1 MKGFIYLLEISIAL
15 ILMLAVLGTISTFKS
30 KESWERADLITTG
43 NDVTKNL
50 DYQDIVEFLNGN
62 FTKIQSLIPPNVDFG
77 LKITGVPKT
86 NISVGVDPASYSY
99 VKGLLTPSYFNDRWV
114 NFSVGQFDISSLNY
128 IPSSYDEV
136 VFVNYNG
143 YTSRKSNITDY
154 LNKGG
159 AILGINATRNNN
171 DADFNYFFGLS
182 PASQSSGNLNFT
194 PYDPSK
200 DEIEKYFFAIGFDV
214 NASITISSSVRWG
227 YWYIWENSR
236 KVNITNSIT
245 IDVENKTVDEI
256 DLKGLHIGDLFN
268 LKNTDDGKFYTFKVE
283 NISWSNNLTIIQP
296 ISTSLIFNRSF
307 SEGNVTGKVNILVL
321 PTGQAG
327 MASNNTAVWISDFN
341 ISDEYKGLVKSAI
354 MSRVKDWYLKNP
366 DLTKEYVSLSSF
378 YSSCCDVPENIELT
392 IYLWYKI

>member
-15 ILMLAVLGTISTFKS
+15 ILMLVVLGTISTFKS
-30 KESWERADLITTG
+30 KENWERADLITTG
-43 NDVTKNL
+43 NDITKNL
-50 DYQDIVEFLNGN
+50 NYQNIVEFLNGN

-77 LKITGVPKT
+77 LSIRGVPKT
-86 NISVGVDPASYSY
+86 NISVGVDPASYNY
-99 VKGLLTPSYFNDRWV
+99 VKGLLTPSYFNGRWV

-159 AILGINATRNNN
+159 MILGINATRKNN
-171 DADFNYFFGLS
+171 DTDFNYFFGLR
-182 PASQSSGNLNFT
+182 PASQGNGNLNFT

-214 NASITISSSVRWG
+214 NASTTLSSSVRWG
-227 YWYIWENSR
+227 YWYLWENSR

-245 IDVENKTVDEI
+245 VDIENKTVDEI
-256 DLKGLHIGDLFN
+256 GLKGLHIGDLFN

-283 NISWSNNLTIIQP
+283 DISWSNNLTIIQP
-296 ISTSLIFNRSF
+296 INTSLIFNKSF
-307 SEGNVTGKVNILVL
+307 SEGNVTGKVNILAL

-327 MASNNTAVWISDFN
+327 MASNGTTVWISDFN
-341 ISDEYKGLVKSAI
+341 TSDEYKDLVKSAI
-354 MSRVKDWYLKNP
+354 ISRVKDWYLINP

-378 YSSCCDVPENIELT
+378 YSSCCDAPENIELK